1 MFVLVIGFLP
11 AMLMMK
17 RKKGLR
23 QMIMMA
29 SFQPTIWKA
38 ENNDGAN
45 KDHSDEDDDEYA
57 SDENNDGG
65 DEGQSD
71 GDDDEY
77 AKDEN
82 YDLEKIIRNLMRI
95 IIMTM
100 PMEVT
105 MIFMMMMM
113 MMMIMM
119 RVMMMMTMIMTT
131 LTFHPLEG
139 HS

>member
-1 MFVLVIGFLP
+1 
-11 AMLMMK
+11 
-17 RKKGLR
+17 
-23 QMIMMA
+23 MIMMA

-100 PMEVT
+100 PKYLKQ
-105 MIFMMMMM
+105 
-113 MMMIMM
+113 
-119 RVMMMMTMIMTT
+119 T
-131 LTFHPLEG
+131 LGSFSRSHDDRCHQT
-139 HS
+139 